1 MTLAYNGLHNDD
13 DPGLDSDDGTR
24 IEFRMEPVLKR
35 SRRLTPKDIALDYS
49 CRTQDPDGFRV
60 ELFET
65 KGNLS
70 LFSSIL
76 DKLFVYH
83 TVAFCVT
90 CRRQR
95 AHKDHFS
102 IVCLSLSVCPS
113 ICLSVCLSVCQ
124 IISVLF
130 KVRILTSDK

>member
-1 MTLAYNGLHNDD
+1 MRPRHNLSSSFIPLCQTRKTSQPFSVCITSRLLSRKKCVSSNPTDRIYYIVLMTLAYNGLHNDD

-65 KGNLS
+65 K
-70 LFSSIL
+70 
-76 DKLFVYH
+76 
-83 TVAFCVT
+83 
-90 CRRQR
+90 
-95 AHKDHFS
+95 S
-102 IVCLSLSVCPS
+102 IVFLN
-113 ICLSVCLSVCQ
+113 I
-124 IISVLF
+124 
-130 KVRILTSDK
+130 